1 MLQGIVRALFIALN
15 EVKLYLQDKGDLAFS
30 LLLPIITFALI
41 YGAFGGQTLFE
52 ATAYVVDEDE
62 GVYSAAFLERLG
74 ETEGITVE
82 LITAEKAD
90 IKLERSDVTL
100 VTYIPGDFSEALIAG
115 EKTRLLFRQR
125 GNAGQEG
132 QIIASIV
139 RGIAGDIN
147 RDFQARQQVRENLKE
162 TGIPAETI
170 DLVVQEFLEKE
181 RTEPFIAIDD
191 VDPSVDAEQDSENG
205 FVNQFL
211 PGIVTM
217 YVIFAIT
224 MGARVIVEERRKGTL
239 ERLLTTR
246 LSVGQLFFGKFLA
259 AIARGFVQT
268 VILLGLSYAVFQIF
282 TPLSFLACLVIA
294 LVFAAAG
301 SALGLIIASI
311 ARSEEG
317 AVWIAVVFS
326 VVTFM
331 FGGTFF
337 EIAEDSGLF
346 IISRF
351 SLNSYGNQAFTAIIA
366 DGGSLADVGSEL
378 GILAGVMVV
387 GLVISRLLFKAVPGG
402 K

>member
-1 MLQGIVRALFIALN
+1 MIRAFYIALN

-30 LLLPIITFALI
+30 LLLPIITFGLI
-41 YGAFGGQTLFE
+41 YGAFGGQASFD
-52 ATAYVVDEDE
+52 ATAYVVDEDD
-62 GVYSAAFLERLG
+62 GVYSSVFVEQLE

-82 LITAEKAD
+82 LLTAEQAD
-90 IKLERSDVTL
+90 TRLERSDVLL
-100 VTYIPGDFSEALIAG
+100 VTFIPGDFSEALASG
-115 EKTRLLFRQR
+115 EKTQLVFKQR
-125 GNAGQEG
+125 GNGGQEG
-132 QIIASIV
+132 QIVASIA
-139 RGIAGDIN
+139 RSIAGEIN
-147 RDFQARQQVRENLKE
+147 REFQVRRQVGEILAG
-162 TGIPAETI
+162 TGISEEQIDVAVQNSLELERKKPVVTI
-170 DLVVQEFLEKE
+170 VEKSLGG
-181 RTEPFIAIDD
+181 
-191 VDPSVDAEQDSENG
+191 DPDY
-205 FVNQFL
+205 VNQFL

-224 MGARVIVEERRKGTL
+224 ISAQVIVEERRKGTL

-259 AIARGFVQT
+259 SISRGFIQT
-268 VILLGLSYAVFQIF
+268 VILLGLSYAVFQLF

-311 ARSEEG
+311 ARSEGG
-317 AVWIAVVFS
+317 ATWIAVVFS
-326 VVTFM
+326 VLTFM

-337 EIAEDSGLF
+337 DIPKDSGLY

-351 SLNSYGNQAFTAIIA
+351 SVNSYGNQAFQTVIA
-366 DGGSLADVGSEL
+366 EGGSLADVGSEL
-378 GILAGVMVV
+378 GILAGIMVV

>member
-1 MLQGIVRALFIALN
+1 MIRSLYIALN

-30 LLLPIITFALI
+30 LLLPIITFALL

-62 GVYSAAFLERLG
+62 GIYSDVLLEQLE

-82 LITAEKAD
+82 LISAEKAD
-90 IKLERSDVTL
+90 TKLERSDILL
-100 VTYIPGDFSEALIAG
+100 VTVIPAGFSESLASG
-115 EKTRLLFRQR
+115 EEVQVIFKQR

-132 QIIASIV
+132 QIIASII
-139 RGIAGDIN
+139 RGISGDIN
-147 RDFQARQQVRENLKE
+147 RDFQARQQVGDILQE
-162 TGIPAETI
+162 TGIPQESI
-170 DLVVQEFLEKE
+170 DLAVQNYLDEE
-181 RTEPFIAIDD
+181 RDSPAVAVEE
-191 VDPSVDAEQDSENG
+191 VSLGGDPD
-205 FVNQFL
+205 FVTQFL
-211 PGIVTM
+211 AGIVTM

-259 AIARGFVQT
+259 NASRGFVQT

-282 TPLSFLACLVIA
+282 TPLSFLECLVIA

-301 SALGLIIASI
+301 SSLGLIIASI

-317 AVWIAVVFS
+317 AAWIAVVFS
-326 VVTFM
+326 VLTFM

-337 EIAEDSGLF
+337 QLPEDSGLY
-346 IISRF
+346 IISRL
-351 SLNSYGNQAFTAIIA
+351 SINSYGNQAFDAVINQ
-366 DGGSLADVGSEL
+366 GGSLGDVGSEL
-378 GILAGVMVV
+378 IVLLGIMVV
-387 GLVISRLLFKAVPGG
+387 GLLISRLLFKAVPGG

>member
-1 MLQGIVRALFIALN
+1 MIRAFYIALN

-30 LLLPIITFALI
+30 LLLPIITFGLI
-41 YGAFGGQTLFE
+41 YGAFGGQASFD
-52 ATAYVVDEDE
+52 ATAYVVDEDD
-62 GVYSAAFLERLG
+62 GVYSSVFVEQLE

-82 LITAEKAD
+82 LLTAEQAD
-90 IKLERSDVTL
+90 TRLERSDVLL
-100 VTYIPGDFSEALIAG
+100 VTFIPGDFSEALASG
-115 EKTRLLFRQR
+115 EKTQLVFKQR
-125 GNAGQEG
+125 GNGGQEG
-132 QIIASIV
+132 QIVASIA
-139 RGIAGDIN
+139 RSIAGEIN
-147 RDFQARQQVRENLKE
+147 REFQVRRQVGEILAG
-162 TGIPAETI
+162 TGISEEQIDVAVQNSLELEREKPVVTI
-170 DLVVQEFLEKE
+170 VEKSLGG
-181 RTEPFIAIDD
+181 
-191 VDPSVDAEQDSENG
+191 DPDY
-205 FVNQFL
+205 VNQFL

-224 MGARVIVEERRKGTL
+224 ISAQVIVEERRKGTL

-259 AIARGFVQT
+259 SISRGFIQT
-268 VILLGLSYAVFQIF
+268 VILLGLSYAVFQLF

-311 ARSEEG
+311 ARSEGG
-317 AVWIAVVFS
+317 ATWIAVVFS
-326 VVTFM
+326 VLTFM

-337 EIAEDSGLF
+337 DIPKDSGLY

-351 SLNSYGNQAFTAIIA
+351 SVNSYGNQAFQTVIA
-366 DGGSLADVGSEL
+366 EGGSLADVGSEL
-378 GILAGVMVV
+378 GILVGIMVV